1 MRSVLVFGASGQI
14 GRAVCQRLLA
24 ANWHVLGVSRTPQP
38 EVAGMRW
45 LQADLGSGLDA
56 PQEVDAVIS
65 CGPLDLFARWY
76 AESNQ
81 SCARVIAFG
90 STSNVV
96 KQDSSDPAERRLA
109 QLLDDSEASLLAA
122 AASREVAATLLRPT
136 LIYGAG
142 RDQTLTRIARMARRT
157 RFFVLPRDANGLRQP
172 VHVQD
177 LAAAAVAVVD
187 ASASHGRSYALPGG
201 ETLGYAQMVERVLA
215 SLQPRARLVRVPA
228 PLFSAVLSAARAL
241 GKMQGLGDAA
251 VARMRDDLVFD
262 AGPAQRDFGYSPRT
276 FNPTADMFQ

>member
-1 MRSVLVFGASGQI
+1 MRSALVFGASGQI

-24 ANWHVLGVSRTPQP
+24 ADWHVLGVSRTPQP

-56 PQEVDAVIS
+56 PQAVDAVIS

-81 SCARVIAFG
+81 SCARVVAFG
-90 STSNVV
+90 STSAVV
-96 KQDSSDPAERRLA
+96 KQESSDPAERRLA
-109 QLLDDSEASLLAA
+109 QLLDDSEAMVMTTAA
-122 AASREVAATLLRPT
+122 KHGAAATLLRPT

-142 RDQTLTRIARMARRT
+142 RDQTLTRIARMARRMG
-157 RFFVLPRDANGLRQP
+157 FFLLPRDACGLRQP

-177 LAAAAVAVVD
+177 LADAAVAVVD

-201 ETLGYAQMVERVLA
+201 ETLSYAQMVERVLA
-215 SLQPRARLVRVPA
+215 SLQPRARLIQMPA
-228 PLFSAVLSAARAL
+228 PLFNLLLSAARGM